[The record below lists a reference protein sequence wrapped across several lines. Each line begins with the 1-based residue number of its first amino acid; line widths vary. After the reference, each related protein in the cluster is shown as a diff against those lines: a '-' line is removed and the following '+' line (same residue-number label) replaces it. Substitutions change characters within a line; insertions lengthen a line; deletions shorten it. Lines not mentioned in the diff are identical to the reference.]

1 MVFGWGKKKPLE
13 PTVERKL
20 DNQNISL
27 TDIPRIVSDLSK
39 LRESQTLSE
48 IKNLRNN
55 TAPLIDDLMKIGIVL
70 EKDDLKIDDI
80 DKHLAIIVVRGKQQ
94 VIDILK
100 KDVKNLM
107 QVSTIDDAKKLDY
120 FLNQVLKK
128 VGDVL
133 GRQTRVIH
141 IFAKK
146 YANQL
151 TGNLKIMN
159 ENSANISKLL
169 KHFESNQLA
178 FDEINEMLNK
188 IKSLN
193 QEHADKTKRN
203 VEILDNLESIKDK
216 QIMLQNSIDE
226 IHSSEDFKKYVALEN
241 KLNEFTNQK
250 SKIKSEIDTQF
261 TKISRPLGRY
271 AYASSLDKDQ
281 DRILSTLVKNPF
293 DVLTSENSDT
303 IILILENIKKGISSG
318 AISVKDTEKTLSQLT
333 ETEKSLDGFI
343 QKISDYT
350 DIFNSMKNDLSDLK
364 VQNLD
369 SLDSEFSKNNDSE
382 DDANLKSKT
391 ILSEI
396 DEINSQI
403 PELISKIEGKLR
415 IFSNSKYVISES

>member
-1 MVFGWGKKKPLE
+1 MVFGWGKKKQVDE
-13 PTVERKL
+13 YVERKPV
-20 DNQNISL
+20 NQNISL
-27 TDIPRIVSDLSK
+27 SEVPKIIDDLSK

-70 EKDDLKIDDI
+70 DKDNLNVDDI

-100 KDVKNLM
+100 KDVKTLM
-107 QVSTIDDAKKLDY
+107 QVSTIADAKKLDY
-120 FLNQVLKK
+120 FLTQLLKK

-151 TGNLKIMN
+151 TDNLKIMN
-159 ENSANISKLL
+159 ENSDNISKLL
-169 KHFESNQLA
+169 KHYASTQST
-178 FDEINEMLNK
+178 FDDITEILNK

-193 QEHADKTKRN
+193 VELSDKRKRHI
-203 VEILDNLESIKDK
+203 EILDNLKSFGEKK
-216 QIMLQNSIDE
+216 TVLQSSLDD
-226 IHSSEDFKKYVALEN
+226 IHSSENYKKYVDLEN
-241 KLNEFTNQK
+241 KLNDFANQK
-250 SKIKSEIDTQF
+250 LKIKSEIDTQF

-271 AYASSLDKDQ
+271 AYGSSLDKEQ
-281 DRILSTLVKNPF
+281 NAVLSTLVDDPF
-293 DVLTSENSDT
+293 DALRSENSDT
-303 IILILENIKKGISSG
+303 IIVILENIRKAISSG
-318 AISVKDTEKTLSQLT
+318 SISVKDTDKTLLQLT
-333 ETEKSLDGFI
+333 ETEESLDGFI
-343 QKISDYT
+343 KKVSDYSN
-350 DIFNSMKNDLSDLK
+350 IFNSMKTELSDLK
-364 VQNLD
+364 PDNLT
-369 SLDSEFSKNNDSE
+369 SLENEFSKNTDSQNDS
-382 DDANLKSKT
+382 NLKSKT

>member
-1 MVFGWGKKKPLE
+1 MVFGWGKKKQVEE
-13 PTVERKL
+13 PVEHKSV
-20 DNQNISL
+20 NQNISL
-27 TDIPRIVSDLSK
+27 SEVPKIIDDLSK

-70 EKDDLKIDDI
+70 DKDNLNVDDI

-100 KDVKNLM
+100 KDVKTLM
-107 QVSTIDDAKKLDY
+107 QVSTIADAKKLDY
-120 FLNQVLKK
+120 FLTQLLKK

-151 TGNLKIMN
+151 TDNLKIMN
-159 ENSANISKLL
+159 ENSDNISKLL
-169 KHFESNQLA
+169 KHYASTQST
-178 FDEINEMLNK
+178 FDDITEILNK

-193 QEHADKTKRN
+193 VELSDKRKRHI
-203 VEILDNLESIKDK
+203 EILDNLKSFEEKK
-216 QIMLQNSIDE
+216 TVLQSSLDD
-226 IHSSEDFKKYVALEN
+226 IHSSENYKKYVDLEN
-241 KLNEFTNQK
+241 KLNDFANQK
-250 SKIKSEIDTQF
+250 LKIKSEIDTQF

-271 AYASSLDKDQ
+271 AYGSSLDKEQ
-281 DRILSTLVKNPF
+281 NAVLSTLVDDPF
-293 DVLTSENSDT
+293 DALRSENSDT
-303 IILILENIKKGISSG
+303 IIVILENIRKAISSG
-318 AISVKDTEKTLSQLT
+318 SISVKDTDKTLLQLT
-333 ETEKSLDGFI
+333 ETEESLDGFI
-343 QKISDYT
+343 KKVSDYSN
-350 DIFNSMKNDLSDLK
+350 IFNSMKTELSDLK
-364 VQNLD
+364 PDNLTSLENSFSRNTD
-369 SLDSEFSKNNDSE
+369 SQNDS
-382 DDANLKSKT
+382 NLKSKT

>member
-1 MVFGWGKKKPLE
+1 
-13 PTVERKL
+13 
-20 DNQNISL
+20 
-27 TDIPRIVSDLSK
+27 

-333 ETEKSLDGFI
+333 ETEESLDGFI
-343 QKISDYT
+343 QKISGYT
-350 DIFNSMKNDLSDLK
+350 DIFNSMKNDLNDLK
-364 VQNLD
+364 VQNLA
-369 SLDSEFSKNNDSE
+369 SLESEFSKNNDSE
-382 DDANLKSKT
+382 NDANLKSKT

-396 DEINSQI
+396 NEINSGIHQ
-403 PELISKIEGKLR
+403 LTSKIEDKLQS
-415 IFSNSKYVISES
+415 FSNTKYSISSS

>member
-1 MVFGWGKKKPLE
+1 M
-13 PTVERKL
+13 
-20 DNQNISL
+20 
-27 TDIPRIVSDLSK
+27 
-39 LRESQTLSE
+39 
-48 IKNLRNN
+48 RNN

-333 ETEKSLDGFI
+333 ETEESLDGFI
-343 QKISDYT
+343 QKISGYT
-350 DIFNSMKNDLSDLK
+350 DIFNSMKNDLNDLK
-364 VQNLD
+364 VQNLA
-369 SLDSEFSKNNDSE
+369 SLESEFSKNNDSE
-382 DDANLKSKT
+382 NDANLKSKT
-391 ILSEI
+391 I
-396 DEINSQI
+396 
-403 PELISKIEGKLR
+403 
-415 IFSNSKYVISES
+415 FV

>member
-1 MVFGWGKKKPLE
+1 M
-13 PTVERKL
+13 
-20 DNQNISL
+20 
-27 TDIPRIVSDLSK
+27 
-39 LRESQTLSE
+39 
-48 IKNLRNN
+48 
-55 TAPLIDDLMKIGIVL
+55 
-70 EKDDLKIDDI
+70 
-80 DKHLAIIVVRGKQQ
+80 
-94 VIDILK
+94 
-100 KDVKNLM
+100 
-107 QVSTIDDAKKLDY
+107 
-120 FLNQVLKK
+120 
-128 VGDVL
+128 
-133 GRQTRVIH
+133 IH

-333 ETEKSLDGFI
+333 ETEESLDGFI
-343 QKISDYT
+343 QKISGYT
-350 DIFNSMKNDLSDLK
+350 DIFNSMKNDLNDLK
-364 VQNLD
+364 VQNLA
-369 SLDSEFSKNNDSE
+369 SLESEFSKNNDSE
-382 DDANLKSKT
+382 NDANLKSKT

-396 DEINSQI
+396 NEINSGIHQ
-403 PELISKIEGKLR
+403 LTSKIEDKLQS
-415 IFSNSKYVISES
+415 FSNTKYSISSS